1 MPDPAAATRQP
12 AGARVSSMPVTVA
25 VDAMGGDHGPAVTV
39 PASLA
44 FLEETPGAAVVL
56 VGRAEAIE
64 PLLRKARSPARA
76 RIRVHAASEVI
87 EMDEPPADALRRK

>member
-25 VDAMGGDHGPAVTV
+25 VNAMGGDHGPAVTV

-44 FLEETPGAAVVL
+44 FLEEAPGAAVVL
-56 VGRAEAIE
+56 VGRAEAI
-64 PLLRKARSPARA
+64 
-76 RIRVHAASEVI
+76 
-87 EMDEPPADALRRK
+87 